1 MAERNWNFTKIH
13 IEEMIV
19 LANAGRRKGVEVPL
33 SGGAIAVYI
42 NLRGRIYASKTGEHR
57 FFTWA
62 SQKGIAKDL
71 GWDPKKPKNRVSECI
86 GQLRDAGIIKVWNK
100 EDTSPEASRIRR
112 MLKCGWSTSVY
123 ELDLLRV
130 VLEKEETDIVDELI
144 QGTDSNRT
152 NVRFQPDPDPALTGG
167 RSDSNRSK
175 EEEVNNNKKENS
187 IIINEDNREIEES
200 TEAKASSPLRSST
213 VYNQR
218 TDRYDDSLKIQ
229 ERILREPDWK
239 WLFEDYHPE
248 DVDWIIQSMD
258 SGVYVVEQIR
268 IAVARKL
275 VGLDSW

>member
-1 MAERNWNFTKIH
+1 MAERNWNFTKVH
-13 IEEMIV
+13 IEEMII
-19 LANAGRRKGVEVPL
+19 LANAGKRKGEDVPL

-71 GWDPKKPKNRVSECI
+71 GWDPEKPKNRVSECI

-100 EDTSPEASRIRR
+100 EDTSPEATRIRR

-152 NVRFQPDPDPALTGG
+152 RVRFQPDPDPASVGG
-167 RSDSNRSK
+167 RSDCNRSK
-175 EEEVNNNKKENS
+175 EEQVNNNKKENS
-187 IIINEDNREIEES
+187 IIVNEDREIKDS
-200 TEAKASSPLRSST
+200 TEAKASSPLRFST
-213 VYNQR
+213 IYNQR
-218 TDRYDDSLKIQ
+218 TDRYDDPSQVREKILKST
-229 ERILREPDWK
+229 DWR
-239 WLFEDYHPE
+239 WLFEDYHYE
-248 DVDWIIQSMD
+248 DVSEIVETMDGGIWIV
-258 SGVYVVEQIR
+258 GQIK
-268 IAVARKL
+268 IAVIRKK
-275 VGLDSW
+275 VGLD